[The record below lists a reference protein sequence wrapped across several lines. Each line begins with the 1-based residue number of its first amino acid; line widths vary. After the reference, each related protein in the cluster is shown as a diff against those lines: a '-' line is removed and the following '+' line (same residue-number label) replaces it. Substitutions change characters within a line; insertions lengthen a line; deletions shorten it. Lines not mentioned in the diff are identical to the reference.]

1 LDVGLVP
8 PLAQSE
14 PLPGQAARGPTTF
27 PEAVPATRMTE
38 QQQFRNDAEFNSRAN
53 NFIQAQQR
61 LSVQN
66 VLRQYES
73 PLSPAPTP
81 TAAARGVFRAVWLD
95 DALVLARR
103 VDLGSDF
110 RIQGCW
116 LDWTNLRH
124 ALLDS
129 IRDLFPEAELE
140 PVTHPPGEP
149 SARLLAS
156 LPVQLLTGS
165 AASTVPAVWTPL
177 RMALLVAWVGVLI
190 AGLAVALLLRGT
202 LSLSERRAAFVSAVT
217 HELRTPLTTFKLY
230 SEMLAE
236 GMVTDES
243 RRQGYL
249 ATLCAEANR
258 LTHLVDNVLAY
269 ARLERGDTRH
279 REECIALGE
288 LLERVK
294 PRLLQRAEQAGLT
307 LADDADAQARR
318 AVVRFN
324 VAAVEQILFNLVD
337 NACKYAAPTA
347 TARTLHLETRPGHG
361 RFAILRV
368 RDHGPG
374 LTTEAL
380 RHLFQPFGKS
390 AQSAAETVPG
400 VGLGLALSRQLS
412 RRLGGD
418 LRLDR
423 QVKDG
428 AAFSLLLPLSAA

>member
-1 LDVGLVP
+1 
-8 PLAQSE
+8 
-14 PLPGQAARGPTTF
+14 
-27 PEAVPATRMTE
+27 
-38 QQQFRNDAEFNSRAN
+38 
-53 NFIQAQQR
+53 
-61 LSVQN
+61 
-66 VLRQYES
+66 
-73 PLSPAPTP
+73 
-81 TAAARGVFRAVWLD
+81 VFRAVWLD

-269 ARLERGDTRH
+269 ARLERPSYP
-279 REECIALGE
+279 ENS
-288 LLERVK
+288 K
-294 PRLLQRAEQAGLT
+294 P
-307 LADDADAQARR
+307 
-318 AVVRFN
+318 
-324 VAAVEQILFNLVD
+324 
-337 NACKYAAPTA
+337 
-347 TARTLHLETRPGHG
+347 
-361 RFAILRV
+361 
-368 RDHGPG
+368 
-374 LTTEAL
+374 
-380 RHLFQPFGKS
+380 
-390 AQSAAETVPG
+390 PG
-400 VGLGLALSRQLS
+400 V
-412 RRLGGD
+412 
-418 LRLDR
+418 
-423 QVKDG
+423 
-428 AAFSLLLPLSAA
+428 